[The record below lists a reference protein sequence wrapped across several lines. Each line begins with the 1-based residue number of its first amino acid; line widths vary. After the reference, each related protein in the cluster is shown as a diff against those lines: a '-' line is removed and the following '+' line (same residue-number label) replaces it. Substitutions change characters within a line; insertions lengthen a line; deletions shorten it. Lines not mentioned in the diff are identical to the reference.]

1 MAFVRAVVLM
11 ACLAAGCG
19 RIGFDPLGTAVTGDG
34 GDDSGGT
41 TDGMGTTDGAANV
54 GTFGTMQVGI
64 STQNTGADRVWIS
77 KFTLAE
83 AAQVQK
89 IVAHLAPGSSTS
101 SVRGVI
107 YADGS
112 GTPTTLLGSSANVV
126 VANTSQ
132 PDWVSLPM
140 VTPVSLAPG
149 DYWLGTHT
157 MFQLAIAYQ
166 SSAGA
171 SKFNNDT
178 FSGGADATYGGN
190 AQTFT
195 LELSIY
201 AEYTR

>member
-1 MAFVRAVVLM
+1 M

-19 RIGFDPLGTAVTGDG
+19 RIGFDPLGGPELGDG
-34 GDDSGGT
+34 GL
-41 TDGMGTTDGAANV
+41 TDGNAGGSADATDASAANV
-54 GTFGTMQVGI
+54 GTFGTMQVGV

-77 KFTLAE
+77 KFTLTE

-166 SSAGA
+166 SAAGA

-178 FSGGADATYGGN
+178 FSDGADATYGGN